1 MAVLFAKANHNWSA
15 RNTNNWT
22 TDGGTT
28 YQNPAEGDTLVTN
41 NFTVTVDETTFVI
54 GEIKNGATTS
64 GGYTSTAGGKFSIGG
79 SYTLKVTTVTCGTV
93 TLVDVAAG
101 ATAPVLEADVING
114 TTTTANIFGISITG
128 PLTIS
133 GAGGTSNTCTAG
145 TVANTYENGGLING
159 RASGSTLTLTG
170 ALYGGSNNYQ
180 YGIHISSSSVVIT
193 GNVYGGSGSS
203 AEGIRNASG
212 GSSAASISITGNVY
226 GGGSSATGVLHGSG
240 TASCTITG
248 NVYGSTTS
256 SGYGVWNTNTNNIII
271 NGDVFGGT
279 SGATSYGAYN
289 YTTGTITINGN
300 ATGGNGTGVGHGA
313 YNNSTGTITINGAA
327 IGNDCG
333 PGSPYSTYTNNNGL
347 YNATRN
353 TNCSVKAVISGKYG
367 VNGIGGYGAIINE
380 DTSTHANNYVRWYKA
395 DESYVHFEDPDLNG
409 DYPTEANVRL
419 NTTYAGGSRTGSL
432 AVPNP
437 ASVAYGTPTDATV
450 GTAVLTAE
458 NVAAAVWDV
467 LRSGHTTASTFG
479 EWGYPGMLSR
489 SYPRGV

>member
-1 MAVLFAKANHNWSA
+1 MATLFAKANHNWSA

-28 YQNPAEGDTLVTN
+28 YQNPAAGDVLVTN

-79 SYTLKVTTVTCGTV
+79 SYTLKATTVTVGTA

-101 ATAPVLEADVING
+101 ATAPVLEADVIVGASIGTNING
-114 TTTTANIFGISITG
+114 VFAGYGSLTITAIGGGYSSITG
-128 PLTIS
+128 CTSTVNAEATIRFN
-133 GAGGTSNTCTAG
+133 TS
-145 TVANTYENGGLING
+145 
-159 RASGSTLTLTG
+159 STNHIV
-170 ALYGGSNNYQ
+170 YGY
-180 YGIHISSSSVVIT
+180 VV
-193 GNVYGGSGSS
+193 GGSGSL
-203 AEGIRNASG
+203 GGNAINNANTSTVTINGSVSGGAGSGLGYGVTNTVNGVVIINGNCSG
-212 GSSAASISITGNVY
+212 GSA
-226 GGGSSATGVLHGSG
+226 GGACVGS
-240 TASCTITG
+240 
-248 NVYGSTTS
+248 Y
-256 SGYGVWNTNTNNIII
+256 NN
-271 NGDVFGGT
+271 G
-279 SGATSYGAYN
+279 
-289 YTTGTITINGN
+289 TGTITINGN
-300 ATGGNGTGVGHGA
+300 AIGGNSAAFAHGA
-313 YNNSTGTITINGAA
+313 YNNSTGTITVNGAA

-333 PGSPYSTYTNNNGL
+333 PGSPYSTYAANNGL
-347 YNATRN
+347 YNNTRN

-380 DTSTHANNYVRWYKA
+380 DTSVHSNNYVRWYKA

-409 DYPTEANVRL
+409 DYPAEADTRL
-419 NTTYAGGSRTGSL
+419 NTSYAGGSRTGSL

-437 ASVAYGTPTDATV
+437 ASVAYGTPTDNTV

-467 LRSGHTTASTFG
+467 LRSGHTTGSTFG